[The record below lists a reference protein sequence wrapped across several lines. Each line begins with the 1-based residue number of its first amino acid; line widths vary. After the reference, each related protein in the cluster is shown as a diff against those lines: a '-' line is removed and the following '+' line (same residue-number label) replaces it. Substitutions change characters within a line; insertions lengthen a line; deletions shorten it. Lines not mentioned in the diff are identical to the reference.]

1 MYYVSKENN
10 NGMRLC
16 ILADGMGGYKGGE
29 IASSLA
35 TSAAKLYI
43 EEKFKYIDPT
53 VENIQD
59 LIKKAME
66 YANEVICEKAKT
78 NEELEQMGT
87 TLEICIMYGNKV
99 YIGHIGDSR
108 IYRIRKNIIRR
119 ITTDHSYVETLV
131 KDGTITREEAFYHPR
146 KNMLM
151 KALGCTPFVE
161 PDVTVKG
168 FIKDDTILICS
179 DGLTNMVPIKDIQ
192 EIIEQEY
199 DTLSDDEKL
208 IRDVIKEYCFESKYE
223 VIEAENGLEA
233 INKAGEADVIIMDI
247 IIGSME
253 QALCTCLIRTVLTH

>member
-1 MYYVSKENN
+1 MRAYAKTDIGKAREMNQDFYYVSKEN

-35 TSAAKLYI
+35 TASARLYI
-43 EEKFKYIDPT
+43 EEKFKFIDPT

-99 YIGHIGDSR
+99 YMGHIGDSR
-108 IYRIRKNIIRR
+108 IYRIRRNIIRR

-151 KALGCTPFVE
+151 KALGCADNIE
-161 PDVTVKG
+161 PDITAKG
-168 FIKDDTILICS
+168 FLPGDIILMCS
-179 DGLTNMVPIKDIQ
+179 DGLTNMLKEEEIYNIIRNDIETCCERLVQ
-192 EIIEQEY
+192 KANELGGY
-199 DTLSDDEKL
+199 DNISVIVVEK
-208 IRDVIKEYCFESKYE
+208 EEE
-223 VIEAENGLEA
+223 
-233 INKAGEADVIIMDI
+233 
-247 IIGSME
+247 
-253 QALCTCLIRTVLTH
+253 

>member
-1 MYYVSKENN
+1 MRAYAKTDIGKAREMNQDFYYVSEER

-35 TSAAKLYI
+35 TASARHYI
-43 EEKFKYIDPT
+43 QEKFDEIELT
-53 VENIQD
+53 TENIQN
-59 LIKKAME
+59 LIKEAMD
-66 YANEVICEKAKT
+66 YANKIVYKKSQE

-99 YIGHIGDSR
+99 YMGHIGDSR

-151 KALGCTPFVE
+151 KALGCAGSIE
-161 PDVTVKG
+161 PDITAKG
-168 FIKDDTILICS
+168 FLPGDIILMCS
-179 DGLTNMVPIKDIQ
+179 DGLTNM
-192 EIIEQEY
+192 
-199 DTLSDDEKL
+199 
-208 IRDVIKEYCFESKYE
+208 IKEEEIYN
-223 VIEAENGLEA
+223 IINDNLENA
-233 INKAGEADVIIMDI
+233 CNKLVEKANALGGYDNISI
-247 IIGSME
+247 IIVKRDE
-253 QALCTCLIRTVLTH
+253 E